1 MKKLVVMFG
10 VLMII
15 SRVAFAGGVNTPKAT
30 STSVSMKGEIV
41 KIFYRSENSNKSD
54 KVKVTIYD
62 ASSKAVFTE
71 EIKRKS
77 TFIRPYNLENLPYGE
92 YTIVLEDKNGRTEEK
107 VMFAKESVDVRASI
121 IHKKESRK
129 AMVTVFSS
137 GETEVTYSVLDINN
151 NVLYSKSEKV
161 NGQAAKYFNLEKV
174 KGAVT
179 VQVSDSQGLLK
190 YKTL

>member
-1 MKKLVVMFG
+1 
-10 VLMII
+10 MII

>member
-1 MKKLVVMFG
+1 MKKLIATFG

-15 SRVAFAGGVNTPKAT
+15 SRVVFAGEVNAPKAT
-30 STSVSMKGEIV
+30 RTSVSMKGEIV
-41 KIFYRSENSNKSD
+41 KIFYRSENSD

-62 ASSKAVFTE
+62 AASNVVFTE

-77 TFIRPYNLENLPYGE
+77 SFVRPYNLENLPYGE
-92 YTIVLEDKNGRTEEK
+92 YTIVVEDKNGRTEEK
-107 VMFAKESVDVRASI
+107 VMYAKETADVQATI
-121 IHKKESRK
+121 IHKKQSRK
-129 AMVTVFSS
+129 ALVTLFST

-161 NGQAAKYFNLEKV
+161 NGQAAKSFNLEKV

-179 VQVSDSQGLLK
+179 IQVADSNGLLK

>member
-1 MKKLVVMFG
+1 
-10 VLMII
+10 MII

-41 KIFYRSENSNKSD
+41 KIFYRSENSD

-71 EIKRKS
+71 EIKRKAN
-77 TFIRPYNLENLPYGE
+77 FVRPYNLANLPYGE

-107 VMFAKESVDVRASI
+107 VLYAKESVAVNASI
-121 IHKKESRK
+121 IHKKECRK
-129 AMVTVFSS
+129 ALVTVFST

-161 NGQAAKYFNLEKV
+161 NGQAAKSFNLEKV
-174 KGAVT
+174 RGAVT
-179 VQVSDSQGLLK
+179 VQVSDSEGLLK

>member
-15 SRVAFAGGVNTPKAT
+15 SRVAFAGEVTAPKAT
-30 STSVSMKGEIV
+30 NTSVSMKGEIV
-41 KIFYRSENSNKSD
+41 KIFYRSENSD
-54 KVKVTIYD
+54 KVKVTIVD
-62 ASSKAVFTE
+62 AFSKVVFTE

-77 TFIRPYNLENLPYGE
+77 SFIRPYNLENLPYGE

-107 VMFAKESVDVRASI
+107 VMYAKEVVNVQASI

-129 AMVTVFSS
+129 AMVTLFST

-161 NGQAAKYFNLEKV
+161 NGQAAMSFNLEKV

-179 VQVSDSQGLLK
+179 VQVSNSEGLLK

>member
-41 KIFYRSENSNKSD
+41 KIFYRSENSDKSD

-62 ASSKAVFTE
+62 ASAKAVFTE

-107 VMFAKESVDVRASI
+107 VMFAKESIDVRASI

-129 AMVTVFSS
+129 AMVTVFST

-161 NGQAAKYFNLEKV
+161 NGQAAKSFNLEKV

>member
-71 EIKRKS
+71 EIKRK
-77 TFIRPYNLENLPYGE
+77 
-92 YTIVLEDKNGRTEEK
+92 
-107 VMFAKESVDVRASI
+107 A
-121 IHKKESRK
+121 
-129 AMVTVFSS
+129 
-137 GETEVTYSVLDINN
+137 
-151 NVLYSKSEKV
+151 
-161 NGQAAKYFNLEKV
+161 
-174 KGAVT
+174 
-179 VQVSDSQGLLK
+179 
-190 YKTL
+190 

>member
-1 MKKLVVMFG
+1 MKKLIVMFG

-15 SRVAFAGGVNTPKAT
+15 SRVAFAAGETTPKAT

-41 KIFYRSENSNKSD
+41 KIFYRSENSG

-62 ASSKAVFTE
+62 ATGKAVFTE

-77 TFIRPYNLENLPYGE
+77 SFIRPYNLENLPYGE
-92 YTIVLEDKNGRTEEK
+92 YTVVLEDKNGRTEEK
-107 VMFAKESVDVRASI
+107 VMYAKEIVSVQASI
-121 IHKKESRK
+121 IHKKESRR
-129 AMVTVFSS
+129 ALVTLFST

-161 NGQAAKYFNLEKV
+161 NGQAAMTFNLEKV
-174 KGAVT
+174 KGSVT
-179 VQVSDSQGLLK
+179 VQVADSNGLLK

>member
-15 SRVAFAGGVNTPKAT
+15 SRVAFAGEVTSPKAT

-41 KIFYRSENSNKSD
+41 KIFYRSENSD

-62 ASSKAVFTE
+62 ATSKAVFSE

-77 TFIRPYNLENLPYGE
+77 SFIRPYNLENLPYGE
-92 YTIVLEDKNGRTEEK
+92 YTVVLEDKNGRTEEK
-107 VMFAKESVDVRASI
+107 VLYAKEVVNVQASI

-129 AMVTVFSS
+129 AMVTLFST
-137 GETEVTYSVLDINN
+137 GETEVIYSVLDINN
-151 NVLYSKSEKV
+151 DVLYSVSEKI
-161 NGQAAKYFNLEKV
+161 NGQAAKSFNLEKV

-179 VQVSDSQGLLK
+179 IQVADSQGLLR